1 MRRPPVADISTVDLP
16 EGDERAGSRSPLVPA
31 LTIAWHQEARRAGER
46 LLLTFARGGS
56 IALSRNEPTFLRPG
70 AETGTPLADVR
81 LSRKPL
87 VLSQAPNGGLRL
99 DPGEGSRVMLSGQA
113 LQGPQEVSPE
123 EIAAGVPLVLG
134 ESVVLVLHLADPGPS
149 AGELGMAGAS
159 AALERV
165 RRHVLQ
171 VADLAVPVLVRGET
185 GSGMAGASA
194 ALERV
199 RRHVLQVADLAVPVL
214 VRGETGSG
222 KELVARAI
230 HQNGPRRHGPFVS
243 VNLAAIPR
251 ELAAAELFGAR
262 KGAFTGAVK
271 DQHGFFQAAE
281 GGTLF
286 LDEVGEAPPEVQ
298 VMLLRVLE
306 TGEIYSVGERTPSH
320 ANVRLVAATDA
331 DLERHIDEGRFKAPL
346 LHRLA
351 GFTIRVPALRER
363 REDVGPLFHRF
374 AREELEAIGEA
385 GRLDGDGGES
395 WLPAGLA
402 AALVAHGW
410 PGNVRQL
417 RNVARQLVIANRGQ
431 PQLRLD
437 AQLEQELMP
446 GNRPPA
452 ARPAPAARTATSRRR
467 PADISEAELL
477 ATLRECG
484 WDFQA
489 TAERLGVHRT
499 SIYDLIERSPNIRT
513 AGDLSVEEITRCHQE
528 CGGDL
533 DAMVRRLEV
542 SHRALARRLKELGLR
557 SGSP

>member
-149 AGELGMAGAS
+149 AGEL
-159 AALERV
+159 
-165 RRHVLQ
+165 
-171 VADLAVPVLVRGET
+171 
-185 GSGMAGASA
+185 GMAGASA